1 MMPSF
6 TCVSPAQLACQT
18 RITPSTVCVG
28 AALNVPVRCH
38 QRQGHRAIG
47 RTQLEQDS
55 WSSDLGA
62 YLHLSR
68 RAGEVN
74 RGARWSLIAKRQREA
89 GVLFDRLCR
98 TRQPVSTARSPLNG
112 YGCSGGKLSALGFS
126 SDRIISKSC
135 NGLLRTLLRSRQR
148 KFLE

>member
-1 MMPSF
+1 M
-6 TCVSPAQLACQT
+6 
-18 RITPSTVCVG
+18 G

-74 RGARWSLIAKRQREA
+74 RGALWSLIAKRQREA
-89 GVLFDRLCR
+89 GVLFDRYVVLASLF
-98 TRQPVSTARSPLNG
+98 QPRDLRLMVTDARAVNCPRWAS
-112 YGCSGGKLSALGFS
+112 
-126 SDRIISKSC
+126 
-135 NGLLRTLLRSRQR
+135 LLIGS
-148 KFLE
+148 

>member
-74 RGARWSLIAKRQREA
+74 RGALWSLIAKRQREA
-89 GVLFDRLCR
+89 GVLFDRYVVLASLF
-98 TRQPVSTARSPLNG
+98 QPRDLRLMVTDARAVNCPRWAS
-112 YGCSGGKLSALGFS
+112 
-126 SDRIISKSC
+126 
-135 NGLLRTLLRSRQR
+135 LLIGS
-148 KFLE
+148 